1 MKRTFA
7 QALTDDE
14 VRTQLVDREAAAKKK
29 KEDQVLRKAN
39 LVAKKQAEKEKK
51 EAAQK
56 ERDLKRLKAERERS
70 EKALKKAALIRNKAY
85 LTCYA
90 CIIDKEDH
98 DNKRGWLFCVDCH
111 SWCCPDCL
119 PENSNKKTFVC
130 NNCATGQY
138 INNTNEV

>member
-29 KEDQVLRKAN
+29 KDDQVLRKAN
-39 LVAKKQAEKEKK
+39 LVSKKQAEKEKK

-70 EKALKKAALIRNKAY
+70 
-85 LTCYA
+85 
-90 CIIDKEDH
+90 
-98 DNKRGWLFCVDCH
+98 
-111 SWCCPDCL
+111 
-119 PENSNKKTFVC
+119 
-130 NNCATGQY
+130 
-138 INNTNEV
+138 